1 MVGVCSTNNY
11 KLFVQVSSSRRNVLA
26 CIACIVVGSL
36 FYFDYFVSSLPKSY
50 TFCLSELT
58 MYEF

>member
-1 MVGVCSTNNY
+1 MLWSACVAQIIINY
-11 KLFVQVSSSRRNVLA
+11 SCRFLLPEK

-36 FYFDYFVSSLPKSY
+36 FYFDYFVSSLLKSY